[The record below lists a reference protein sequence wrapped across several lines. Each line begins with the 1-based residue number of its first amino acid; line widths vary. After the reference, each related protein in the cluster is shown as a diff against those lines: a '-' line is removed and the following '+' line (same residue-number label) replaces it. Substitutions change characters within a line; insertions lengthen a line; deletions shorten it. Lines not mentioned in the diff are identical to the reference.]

1 MSFIDSLLKLL
12 SSLFGKKETVVETKP
27 TVEETKPTVEDER
40 LYGVVPL
47 DDPMVKASNYGNGL
61 VMSWEPDRDNLSHWW
76 LKYQNGREYSLG
88 LAGNPNDFIKNGIL
102 INTSRRQLVVTVVKR
117 GDDLS
122 DYSEQEVFEANV
134 YLGNIIVRR

>member
-1 MSFIDSLLKLL
+1 MSFIDSLLNLL
-12 SSLFGKKETVVETKP
+12 SSLFSKKETA
-27 TVEETKPTVEDER
+27 VEETKPTTVEDER

-47 DDPMVKASNYGNGL
+47 DDSMVKASNYGNGL
-61 VMSWEPDRDNLSHWW
+61 VMSWEPDIKNPSHWW

-102 INTSRRQLVVTVVKR
+102 INTSRRQFVVSDVRR
-117 GDDLS
+117 GNDLS
-122 DYSEQEVFEANV
+122 KYSEQEVFEANI